1 MKRTLTIAAF
11 ALLVSG
17 TAAFA
22 AAPEVVSKA
31 VASCCQALAACCD
44 GGSCCDEM

>member
-11 ALLVSG
+11 VLLATG

-22 AAPEVVSKA
+22 AAPETVSQA
-31 VASCCQALAACCD
+31 VASCCEALAACCD
-44 GGSCCDEM
+44 GGPCCD

>member
-11 ALLVSG
+11 MLLATG

-22 AAPEVVSKA
+22 AAPETVAQA
-31 VASCCQALAACCD
+31 VASCCDALAACCD
-44 GGSCCDEM
+44 GGHGCE